1 MRYFVITLLA
11 VLVTASQVSA
21 DTYGS
26 VDDSVIRRSLAELDP
41 LSSEERNALLA
52 RLDDKDFLA
61 VQYILDFGQLDEAN
75 NDRYYDLYEEMYSN
89 ARGSMSEADHQLV
102 LRLMAEWSYR
112 ELQYLDPENA
122 YYDIAR
128 MLLAELGTDDPTIA
142 AIKQSV
148 NESSMSIIDMR
159 YMVEKVE
166 EYCSTA
172 EKELSPEGMLYLRL
186 LRQEFA
192 PQGLSN
198 EEVEY
203 ANFGQRT
210 P

>member
-89 ARGSMSEADHQLV
+89 ARGSIQIGPSAGFRD
-102 LRLMAEWSYR
+102 S
-112 ELQYLDPENA
+112 D
-122 YYDIAR
+122 
-128 MLLAELGTDDPTIA
+128 G
-142 AIKQSV
+142 
-148 NESSMSIIDMR
+148 
-159 YMVEKVE
+159 
-166 EYCSTA
+166 
-172 EKELSPEGMLYLRL
+172 
-186 LRQEFA
+186 
-192 PQGLSN
+192 
-198 EEVEY
+198 
-203 ANFGQRT
+203 
-210 P
+210 